1 MVFSSTLFL
10 LYFFPIFFLVYFS
23 IPTNFK
29 NAFLLFASILFFAW
43 GAPVF
48 IGVVLLS
55 ILIDFFLVQQIF
67 NATGK
72 RRKVFLFLSVFF
84 NLTLLAY
91 FKYANFF
98 VENVNDLVSNWGA
111 NGIVGWKDVIL
122 PIGISFFTFKK
133 ISYTVDVYRNT
144 HAPFKSI
151 VNYSLFTLL
160 FPELV
165 AGPIVRFNEIADQIT
180 DRKAQET
187 IDNKLLGL
195 FRFTI
200 GLSKKVLIANVLG
213 TEVDKIFDSN
223 ILELSTPIAWLGILA
238 YTFQIYFDFSGYSD
252 MAIGLAKMMGFTF
265 PENFDNPYTAK
276 SITEFWRK
284 WHITLGNWMRD
295 YLYIPLGGNKVGAYR
310 VYFNLFIVFFLS
322 GLWHGASW
330 NFIVWGCFHGLFLI
344 ADRLFLLK
352 FYATIGKFP
361 SILIT
366 FFLVMMG
373 WVFFRAD
380 DMSDAYAYFYKL
392 FCFDFS
398 TTTFLFLNDFYFLM
412 LLAIVFSFGGIL
424 TPFLKLQQSV
434 LFGNYNGSKTI
445 AVSLLCI
452 GLLIISISGIL
463 GGGFNPFIY
472 YRF

>member
-10 LYFFPIFFLVYFS
+10 LYFFPIFFLIYFS
-23 IPTNFK
+23 IPTSLK
-29 NAFLLFASILFFAW
+29 NGFLLFASILFFSW
-43 GAPVF
+43 GAPIF
-48 IGVVLLS
+48 IAVVLFS
-55 ILIDFFLVQQIF
+55 ILVDFIIVRQLQSS
-67 NATGK
+67 AGK
-72 RRKVFLFLSVFF
+72 KRKLFLFVSVFF
-84 NLTLLAY
+84 NLALLAY

-98 VENVNDLVSNWGA
+98 VENVNELLA
-111 NGIVGWKDVIL
+111 NIGMSSMSDWTHIAL

-133 ISYTVDVYRNT
+133 ISYTVDVYRRT
-144 HAPFKSI
+144 HAPFPSI
-151 VNYSLFTLL
+151 TNYALFILL

-165 AGPIVRFNEIADQIT
+165 AGPIVRFNEIADQISN
-180 DRKAQET
+180 RKDQET

-195 FRFTI
+195 FRFII

-223 ILELSTPIAWLGILA
+223 IMELNTATAWLGILA

-265 PENFDNPYTAK
+265 PENFNNPYTAQ

-295 YLYIPLGGNKVGAYR
+295 YLYIPLGGNKVGPRR
-310 VYFNLFIVFFLS
+310 VYINLFIVFFLS

-344 ADRLFLLK
+344 ADRIFLLK
-352 FYATIGKFP
+352 FYAAIGKIP
-361 SILIT
+361 SVLIT
-366 FFLVMMG
+366 FFIVMMG

-380 DMSDAYAYFYKL
+380 DMSDARDYFMRL
-392 FCFDFS
+392 FCFDGSPSAFI
-398 TTTFLFLNDFYFLM
+398 FLNDFYFM
-412 LLAIVFSFGGIL
+412 MILAAALSF
-424 TPFLKLQQSV
+424 
-434 LFGNYNGSKTI
+434 
-445 AVSLLCI
+445 A
-452 GLLIISISGIL
+452 GLLDPVKRVQVAVFFETYSNRKTVFVGLACVFLLYFSIGGIL

>member
-10 LYFFPIFFLVYFS
+10 LYFFPIFFLVYFT
-23 IPTNFK
+23 IPTSFK
-29 NAFLLFASILFFAW
+29 NTFLLFASILFFTW

-55 ILIDFFLVQQIF
+55 IVVDYFLVQQISK
-67 NATGK
+67 AVDKK
-72 RRKVFLFLSVFF
+72 RKLLLFLSVFF
-84 NLTLLAY
+84 NIALLAY

-98 VENVNDLVSNWGA
+98 VENVNNLVSNWGA
-111 NGIVGWKDVIL
+111 NGIVGWQDVVL

-144 HAPFKSI
+144 HAPFKNI
-151 VNYSLFTLL
+151 VNYALFILL

-165 AGPIVRFNEIADQIT
+165 AGPIVRYNEIADQIV
-180 DRKAQET
+180 DRRDKET

-195 FRFTI
+195 FRFII

-265 PENFDNPYTAK
+265 PENFDNPYTAQ

-295 YLYIPLGGNKVGAYR
+295 YLYIPLGGNKVGQIR
-310 VYFNLFIVFFLS
+310 MFVNLFVVFLLS
-322 GLWHGASW
+322 GFWHGASW

-352 FYATIGKFP
+352 FYAAIGKYP
-361 SILIT
+361 SVLIT
-366 FFLVMMG
+366 FFIVMMG

-380 DMSDAYAYFYKL
+380 NMNDARDYFYKL

-398 TTTFLFLNDFYFLM
+398 TTQFVYLNDFYVLM
-412 LLAIVFSFGGIL
+412 LLASLFSFGGLL
-424 TPFLKLQQSV
+424 TPFFKLQHSV

-445 AVSLLCI
+445 VVSTFCLV
-452 GLLIISISGIL
+452 LLIISISGIL